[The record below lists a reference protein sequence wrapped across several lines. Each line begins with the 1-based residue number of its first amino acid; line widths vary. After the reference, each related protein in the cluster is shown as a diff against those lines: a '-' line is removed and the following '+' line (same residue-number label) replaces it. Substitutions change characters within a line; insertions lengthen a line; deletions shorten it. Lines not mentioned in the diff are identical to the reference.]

1 MPKTP
6 PKTPMLAER
15 DSLHNWPKQVHFP
28 LYAAPKLD
36 GFRCINSEGKAVTR
50 SFSPIRNDYTRDLL
64 SKPEFAGLDGELVVG
79 PLSAEN
85 VFNVTSSGV
94 TSIKGKPDFEW
105 YVFDDF
111 TDPLL
116 PFNKRNV
123 RVNERVVELCEKYPF
138 IRGVETVRLETYEG
152 LEKFENMVLGFGFEG
167 VITRHP
173 EGIYKFGR
181 ANKTDQGML
190 KLKRFTDAE
199 AEVIGF
205 VELMRNTNP
214 DLKDNYGH
222 AKRSKA
228 QSGLVPGGTLGV
240 MLCRDLLTGI
250 DFEIGMFKGL
260 TSEEKQAIWDNRDDY
275 LGKLVKYQHFA
286 HGAVDKPRH
295 SKFLGW
301 RDRSDL

>member
-1 MPKTP
+1 MPR
-6 PKTPMLAER
+6 TPMLAER
-15 DSLHNWPKQVHFP
+15 ESLHNWPGEVRFP

-50 SFSPIRNDYTRDLL
+50 SFSDIPNHHIRGLL
-64 SKPEFAGLDGELVVG
+64 SNPDFAGLDGELVVG

-85 VFNVTSSGV
+85 VFNATSSGV
-94 TSIKGKPDFEW
+94 TTRAGKPDFEW

-111 TDPLL
+111 TDPMM

-123 RVNERVVELCEKYPF
+123 RVAERVLELCRKYPF
-138 IRGVETVRLETYEG
+138 IQPVETVRLETYEG
-152 LEKFENMVLGFGFEG
+152 LEVFEDTVLGLGFEG

-173 EGIYKFGR
+173 EGLYKFGR
-181 ANKTDQGML
+181 STKNQQGML
-190 KLKRFTDAE
+190 KLKRFTDSE

-214 DLKDNYGH
+214 DMKDNYGR

-228 QSGLVPGGTLGV
+228 KDGLVPGGTLGV
-240 MLCRDLLTGI
+240 MECRDLLTGI

-260 TSEEKQAIWDNRDDY
+260 TSEEKQEIWDNREAY
-275 LGKLVKYQHFA
+275 LGKLVKYQHLA

-301 RDRSDL
+301 RDPADM